1 MSSIF
6 SSDLTA
12 VITNVGVFLVAAA
25 ATGSAIWKTLK
36 TIKANDDQTTPTK
49 VLGASII
56 ETTTMLMWSESN
68 RSVCESNREL
78 RDAVVALKHE
88 MELARLTG
96 RNRDDNQR

>member
-1 MSSIF
+1 MSSLF

-12 VITNVGVFLVAAA
+12 VITNVGVFLVAAS
-25 ATGSAIWKTLK
+25 ATGAAIWKTLK
-36 TIKANDDQTTPTK
+36 SIKAEEPAAAAK

-96 RNRDDNQR
+96 RNRDDHQR

>member
-25 ATGSAIWKTLK
+25 ATGSAIW
-36 TIKANDDQTTPTK
+36 QTMKK
-49 VLGASII
+49 VRTEVEPAAQGKLLGASII
-56 ETTTMLMWSESN
+56 ETTTLLMWSESN

-88 MELARLTG
+88 MELYRLTG
-96 RNRDDNQR
+96 RNRDEH